1 MRKHMLAAS
10 SYQATHVSSYMFTI
24 VFSVDIW
31 NNLELS
37 IGSICF
43 AIFSDELEKRNI

>member
-1 MRKHMLAAS
+1 MLAS
-10 SYQATHVSSYMFTI
+10 SSNQTTHVSSYMFTI

-37 IGSICF
+37 IGSVCI
-43 AIFSDELEKRNI
+43 AVFSDELEKCKIYI